1 MRYLLPPGSGHFSTI
16 WGLDRHEWGTIHFWI
31 SALFFLILA
40 FHLVL
45 HWRWL
50 VSVVTGRPREGS
62 GLRVGLGIVGL
73 VAVVALAMAPL
84 LTPVEKDVSSKGAL
98 SISTHRYEDLAISGA
113 MTLKE
118 VEETTAVPA
127 SYIINSLQLPET
139 VSADARLGVL
149 KKKYGFE
156 INDVREIVKRY
167 KSSE

>member
-1 MRYLLPPGSGHFSTI
+1 MNRSGLNLAIDIVAFAGFVVLSTTGILMRYLLPPGSGHFSTI

-40 FHLVL
+40 FLLVL

-84 LTPVEKDVSSKGAL
+84 LTPV
-98 SISTHRYEDLAISGA
+98 
-113 MTLKE
+113 
-118 VEETTAVPA
+118 
-127 SYIINSLQLPET
+127 
-139 VSADARLGVL
+139 
-149 KKKYGFE
+149 
-156 INDVREIVKRY
+156 
-167 KSSE
+167 